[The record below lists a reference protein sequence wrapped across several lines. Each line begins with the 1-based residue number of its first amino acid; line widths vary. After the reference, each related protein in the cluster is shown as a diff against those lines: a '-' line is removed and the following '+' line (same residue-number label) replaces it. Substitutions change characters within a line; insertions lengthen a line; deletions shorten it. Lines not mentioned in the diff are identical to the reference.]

1 MSRFMAML
9 GAFSLLTGH
18 CVTLVFG
25 DDGQNQKDSPQPAA
39 AQASGLD
46 DFVIGEPIRH
56 ANLAVFPVI
65 SKTPK
70 TEDQYLT
77 LEEGLKTK
85 TVEVYEVGAQP
96 RAVTNAPNAANAPR
110 QEHQTQQAPQTNQP
124 LRRPNGS
131 LNATINLDGEDAMDD
146 VNRLMVVNRS
156 TRPLYLM
163 PGELIYGGRQDR
175 CIAEETII
183 AADGKPTPI
192 NVFCVE
198 HGRWGMRSESEMVT
212 SVVPLIE
219 AGGEKPNEQTLKELS
234 SAARQGKFVVQAG
247 SLNKEGRVAVQG
259 SKDQGEVWD
268 KVGKANASSGV
279 ASQSGAFTANFSSG
293 KVLKQLGDYLKELDK
308 PVAESKQVVGA
319 IVAINGKVEAVDVF
333 QSTPLFQKLW
343 PKILRGHAFDAAN
356 AASQND
362 AKKECTVKDA
372 QDFMLAAMKSGEEK
386 HSDEGGLLVTKRDSE
401 NVISFSAREQ
411 RGGQAMGGM
420 GGMGFGGAVHSAGF
434 SK

>member
-1 MSRFMAML
+1 MPRFMAMW
-9 GAFSLLTGH
+9 GAFFFLTGL
-18 CVTLVFG
+18 CVTWAVA
-25 DDGQNQKDSPQPAA
+25 DDGQNNKESQTAA

-85 TVEVYEVGAQP
+85 TVEVYEVGAERQANP
-96 RAVTNAPNAANAPR
+96 PAQNAPNPPL
-110 QEHQTQQAPQTNQP
+110 QENRAQQAAQP
-124 LRRPNGS
+124 KQPIRRPNGS
-131 LNATINLDGEDAMDD
+131 LNATINLDDGAMGD

-198 HGRWGMRSESEMVT
+198 HGRWGLRSESELVT

-219 AGGEKPNEQTLKELS
+219 AGGEKPDEQTLRELS

-259 SKDQGEVWD
+259 SKDQSEVWD
-268 KVGKANASSGV
+268 KVGKANSASGV
-279 ASQSGAFTANFSSG
+279 VSQSGAFTANYSSG
-293 KVLKQLGDYLKELDK
+293 KVLKQLGEYLKDLDK
-308 PVAESKQVVGA
+308 PVVESKQVVGA

-356 AASQND
+356 AASQKD

-372 QDFMLAAMKSGEEK
+372 QEFMLAAMKSGEEK
-386 HSDEGGLLVTKRDSE
+386 HSAEGGLLVTKRDSE

-411 RGGQAMGGM
+411 RGGQMMGGM
-420 GGMGFGGAVHSAGF
+420 GGMGFGGAVHSAGY